1 MTKKILYWI
10 DDETRFYPIL
20 TMLCP
25 EGVELATY
33 AGKDA
38 ADDFLK
44 AIDNG
49 TVINSPTNFFLIDLF
64 MPVPRTLEKNHSIWK
79 NELSEYSKN
88 RMEMETVCGIAVAL
102 HIHKTLCIS
111 KENIRILTG
120 YANARDINTH
130 DFEILYKANLNLLEE
145 IKHLTKTGTLK

>member
-1 MTKKILYWI
+1 MTKKILYWV

-20 TMLCP
+20 TMLRP
-25 EGVELATY
+25 EDVELAAY

-38 ADDFLK
+38 ADDFLR

-49 TVINSPTNFFLIDLF
+49 TIINSPSNFFLIDLF

-79 NELSEYSKN
+79 NELSEYGKN

-102 HIHKTLCIS
+102 HIHQKLRIS

-120 YANARDINTH
+120 YASARDINIH
-130 DFEILYKANLNLLEE
+130 DFEILYKANLNLPKE
-145 IKHLTKTGTLK
+145 IKQLTSNGN

>member
-1 MTKKILYWI
+1 MTKKILYWV

-20 TMLCP
+20 TMLRP
-25 EGVELATY
+25 EDVELAAY

-38 ADDFLK
+38 ADDFLR

-49 TVINSPTNFFLIDLF
+49 TIINSPSNFFLIDLF

-79 NELSEYSKN
+79 NELSEYGKN

-102 HIHKTLCIS
+102 HIHQKLRIS

-120 YANARDINTH
+120 YASARDINIH
-130 DFEILYKANLNLLEE
+130 DFEILYKANLNLPKE
-145 IKHLTKTGTLK
+145 IKQLTNNGN